1 MAGERRASKA
11 VAKKA
16 AKRAAKKAKTQ
27 ATAAPERKVTRQSEH
42 RFLGRAGR
50 GEGTTIFVDDPA
62 VLKALTD
69 PLRHRIVGTLN
80 EPMSAKEVA
89 AALDMPAT
97 RLYYHL
103 DLLVERGLAKVADHR
118 TVGRNVERLFVR
130 AGDRF
135 VISEELSR
143 LAVVASDAMGEL
155 QRGVNKHIANMLA
168 LTRRES
174 EAPDASSDAVGAVM
188 DIGLRL
194 SGKRA
199 QTFVDRM
206 HEVIAEFESDAGG
219 DTEET
224 EKYGLLVMLAPK
236 AGDENADNDT
246 KRSTR

>member
-1 MAGERRASKA
+1 MAGKRRTAKA
-11 VAKKA
+11 TAKA
-16 AKRAAKKAKTQ
+16 ATKKAKSR
-27 ATAAPERKVTRQSEH
+27 ATAAPERKTTRQSEH
-42 RFLGRAGR
+42 RFRGSADR

-89 AALDMPAT
+89 AALDVPAT

-143 LAVVASDAMGEL
+143 LAFVAPDATGEL

-168 LTRRES
+168 LSRRES
-174 EAPDASSDAVGAVM
+174 GEGPNVSRDAVGAVL

-194 SGKRA
+194 SGEQA
-199 QTFVDRM
+199 QALVDRM
-206 HEVIAEFESDAGG
+206 HEVIAEFEGGAASDS
-219 DTEET
+219 EET

-236 AGDENADNDT
+236 AGDESADNDT